1 MKFDIIN
8 ILKYKI
14 LRNIFYYER
23 TNLIQIICIKQL
35 RQGVEM
41 DFQCVSAEEDKAF
54 LFEVYLRTRKAE
66 VMSWGWSEKQELEFL
81 RLQFQCRQHSYR
93 QHYPMAESKI
103 IVSKSL
109 KMGYV
114 LTARTERELVLVD
127 IALLPDYQGQE
138 IGTALIKSLQQEA
151 SCAALPLCLSV
162 LNGSPAKRLYD
173 RLGFQVIGGDEVY
186 LRMEW
191 NSERKNHWEG

>member
-1 MKFDIIN
+1 ME
-8 ILKYKI
+8 L
-14 LRNIFYYER
+14 
-23 TNLIQIICIKQL
+23 
-35 RQGVEM
+35 
-41 DFQCVSAEEDKAF
+41 QCVSAEEDTAF
-54 LFEVYLRTRKAE
+54 LFEVYLKTRKAE

-81 RLQFQCRQHSYR
+81 RLQFHCRQHSYR

-127 IALLPDYQGQE
+127 IALLPDYQGQGV
-138 IGTALIKSLQQEA
+138 GTAFIKSLQQEA
-151 SCAALPLCLSV
+151 SCRALPLCLCV

-186 LRMEW
+186 SRMEW
-191 NSERKNHWEG
+191 NSERKNYWEG